1 MYRDLVLAGD
11 LTASSWAEFDGANH
25 TVIRYRDISKQDLEA
40 FMAQSHSRW
49 MRAKCKDPKWLL
61 RQARFTL
68 RATKSRGLG
77 GVLERFM
84 RALQLV
90 RGDARE
96 IGHAGESV
104 TMRF

>member
-11 LTASSWAEFDGANH
+11 LLASGWADYDGANH
-25 TVIRYRDISKQDLEA
+25 TVIRYKDISKQDIEA

-61 RQARFTL
+61 RQARFTA

-77 GVLERFM
+77 GVWERFQ

-90 RGDARE
+90 RGDARQ
-96 IGHAGESV
+96 ISHAGESV